1 MVLLLALNPYKRN
14 ACVLDVSSKFLGNL
28 GSLLRQNLSG
38 GCINHILSQNVT
50 YDTVLKVKLFIE
62 FITTYL
68 CQIVAARIE
77 EHAV

>member
-38 GCINHILSQNVT
+38 GCINHILSQDMT

-62 FITTYL
+62 FIATYL